1 MIKRGLSD
9 LKDECKKMGEDGK
22 RKEKLDKMVNIVEE
36 IHEFN
41 RQNKEGQRLK
51 ILTPDEMRKKLP
63 SSLAE

>member
-22 RKEKLDKMVNIVEE
+22 RKEKPDKMVNIVEE